1 MQDYIPLEQII
12 SIEIA
17 VSEKIDDKNLK
28 DFVLTSLKLNNKD
41 YNKNDLIYA
50 TYIEELNQY
59 QIIIINNQYRQ
70 GTFQVF
76 ELFYEKKSKGIDLY
90 LADDFFCLYKN
101 GTFYYYQ
108 TIEFILKIE
117 EFLEFI
123 NKKFN
128 TEINNYKRIEKT
140 YFEELRNKYS
150 LRNEKTS
157 IKNINTKNNNS
168 FKFYIIYLFLLIS
181 LSSYFYTNQHNL
193 TKIKNSIDNNALELE
208 KFKKERLFVSF
219 ENDFEKILE
228 NIKKYDLNLLLLEYK
243 ENSVKIILTTTIK
256 ENLYLFLDE
265 YKKGLIS
272 SSVNFDEN
280 KKTFET
286 IIHVNLSK

>member
-70 GTFQVF
+70 GPFQVF

-101 GTFYYYQ
+101 GVFYYYQ

-128 TEINNYKRIEKT
+128 TEINNYQRIEKT

-150 LRNEKTS
+150 LRNETTS
-157 IKNINTKNNNS
+157 IKNINIKSNNS
-168 FKFYIIYLFLLIS
+168 FKFYLIYLFFLIS
-181 LSSYFYTNQHNL
+181 LSIYFYTNHHNP
-193 TKIKNSIDNNALELE
+193 TKIKDLIDNNTLKLEE
-208 KFKKERLFVSF
+208 FKKDHLFVSF
-219 ENDFEKILE
+219 ENDFEKILD
-228 NIKKYDLNLLLLEYK
+228 NIEKYNLNLSLFEYK
-243 ENSVKIILTTTIK
+243 ENSVKIVLTSTIK
-256 ENLYLFLDE
+256 SNLYLFLNE

-272 SSVNFDEN
+272 SSINFNEN
-280 KKTFET
+280 KKLFET